1 MGRVERKMKRLPS
14 SGAVEGGGG
23 VPAGTQS
30 EQRPRRGRTA
40 QQTGHW
46 HQAMQEQPRGKKKR
60 ESPRF
65 QCLTYS
71 LKIPCH
77 LD

>member
-1 MGRVERKMKRLPS
+1 MGRVERKEMRRFPS

-23 VPAGTQS
+23 VAAGTQS
-30 EQRPRRGRTA
+30 EQRPRRA

-46 HQAMQEQPRGKKKR
+46 HQALQEQPRGKKRR

-65 QCLTYS
+65 QCFTYLFLENTLS
-71 LKIPCH
+71 S
-77 LD
+77 